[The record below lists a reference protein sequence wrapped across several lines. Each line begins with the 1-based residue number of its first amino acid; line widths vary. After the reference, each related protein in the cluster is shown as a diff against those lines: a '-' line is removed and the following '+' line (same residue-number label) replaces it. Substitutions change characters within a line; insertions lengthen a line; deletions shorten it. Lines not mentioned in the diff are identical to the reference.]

1 MPSADYPTIKTETSN
16 MLHRPIGIGVQGL
29 ADVFINMEIGFDSP
43 LAKQLNKE
51 IFAVIYYASLKRS
64 NELAKIH
71 GPYETYKG
79 SPMSEG
85 KFQFDLW
92 GIDPIK
98 NVQGLTLDWD
108 SLRSSVLEHGVYNS
122 LLLAPMPTASTSQ
135 IMGNNECFE
144 PYTSF
149 LYTRSTLAGQFE
161 VVNHKLL
168 KDLIDLNLWNK
179 EMKNKIFELYKP
191 RSLEEFLEF
200 SKTNPKETFVYVIQQ
215 PAPNINILS
224 ASDFGYLVI
233 CLPNRDQAILSTAPY
248 VQKMQKNLQDF
259 RKEDYLLAVGDPVI
273 IGISTAAV
281 CDNTNGQF
289 NMLKWDRREYRYYPL
304 EVDMYQKG

>member
-1 MPSADYPTIKTETSN
+1 
-16 MLHRPIGIGVQGL
+16 
-29 ADVFINMEIGFDSP
+29 
-43 LAKQLNKE
+43 
-51 IFAVIYYASLKRS
+51 
-64 NELAKIH
+64 
-71 GPYETYKG
+71 
-79 SPMSEG
+79 
-85 KFQFDLW
+85 
-92 GIDPIK
+92 
-98 NVQGLTLDWD
+98 
-108 SLRSSVLEHGVYNS
+108 
-122 LLLAPMPTASTSQ
+122 
-135 IMGNNECFE
+135 
-144 PYTSF
+144 
-149 LYTRSTLAGQFE
+149 
-161 VVNHKLL
+161 
-168 KDLIDLNLWNK
+168 
-179 EMKNKIFELYKP
+179 MKNKIFELYKP
-191 RSLEEFLEF
+191 NSLQEFLEF
-200 SKTNPKETFVYVIQQ
+200 YKNNPDEKFVYVIQQ